1 MEALKAARLFQ
12 SATGVYNAAKE
23 TVALAECSLI
33 EETDTPTAHLSSA
46 WQEMLSH
53 AITKVPCT
61 DPEGGQ
67 GFQSPSPLKNHKN
80 IGFLSKSGPDP
91 LYQASIQW
99 QDRETPTNCRFAG
112 DPMMASL

>member
-53 AITKVPCT
+53 AITKVIMFLF
-61 DPEGGQ
+61 G
-67 GFQSPSPLKNHKN
+67 N
-80 IGFLSKSGPDP
+80 ILANMNINQRLNRGK
-91 LYQASIQW
+91 
-99 QDRETPTNCRFAG
+99 
-112 DPMMASL
+112 